1 MDEPAEPTD
10 DDLAARAARRDRAA
24 FDRLLNRH
32 DRPLAAWLLRRLSR
46 DDAEDVLQ
54 DVLFKAWRAAGTY
67 KGGNYRAWLFQIAR
81 SCLADWARRHAR
93 RAADLKDA
101 PEPTDPRAGDG
112 PVSDHAVAVEHCLG
126 TLDDRERELIRAR
139 FGGAEDLPAACA
151 RLGIE
156 KKTGQNLVSLA
167 LARLRE
173 CVETRSRP

>member
-1 MDEPAEPTD
+1 MDAPADPTD

-24 FDRLLNRH
+24 FDRLVGRY

-46 DDAEDVLQ
+46 EDAEDVLQ

-81 SCLADWARRHAR
+81 SGLADWVRRHTR
-93 RAADLKDA
+93 RTADLDDA
-101 PEPTDPRAGDG
+101 PEPADPRAGDR

-126 TLDDRERELIRAR
+126 TLDARDRELIRAR
-139 FGGAEDLPAACA
+139 FGGVEDLPAACA
-151 RLGIE
+151 RMGIE
-156 KKTGQNLVSLA
+156 TKTGQNLVSLA

-173 CVETRSRP
+173 CVETWSRA